1 MDNFLLV
8 GILNDISQT
17 YGIDFEELKQKYLP
31 KYKQK
36 KKELKIKRILEN
48 ITSDLDDQ
56 QIIFTDGGCINN
68 GKKNARGGVGVYF
81 FKSKTKNYSAPQKPY
96 IDTTNGKKGK
106 QSNQRGELEA
116 IAYAIKNSTSNNI
129 VIYTDSN
136 YSINCITKW
145 IKNWKK
151 KGWKNSKGQPV
162 AHSDLIKK
170 IDEYR
175 NIKTIKFKH
184 INSHQPEPVNTGSW
198 EHTIWKGNKIAD
210 QLATEGCNMNFKQE

>member
-36 KKELKIKRILEN
+36 KKELKIKRET
-48 ITSDLDDQ
+48 ITSDLDNQ

-96 IDTTNGKKGK
+96 VDTTNGKKGK
-106 QSNQRGELEA
+106 PSNQRGELEA

-162 AHSDLIKK
+162 AHSDLIQE

-175 NIKTIKFKH
+175 NIKTIQFKH